1 VGVIGLGVGTIAAY
15 GRAGDKYT
23 FYEINP
29 LDVRIAREEFNFL
42 RDAKAEVSIELGDA
56 RLTLERE
63 PAQRFDVLAVDAFSS
78 DAIPVHLLTLEAFE
92 LYFRHLKAEGVLAV
106 HISNQHLNLEPV
118 VAAAAER
125 LGKEAVVVRN
135 ENHYAQ
141 GVFKATWVLVGSR
154 EAFHGAPEM
163 EKAGNP
169 AAVNSA
175 MRLWTDARSSLFA
188 VLK

>member
-1 VGVIGLGVGTIAAY
+1 M
-15 GRAGDKYT
+15 
-23 FYEINP
+23 
-29 LDVRIAREEFNFL
+29 
-42 RDAKAEVSIELGDA
+42 
-56 RLTLERE
+56 
-63 PAQRFDVLAVDAFSS
+63 
-78 DAIPVHLLTLEAFE
+78 
-92 LYFRHLKAEGVLAV
+92 LAV

-135 ENHYAQ
+135 ENHYSQ

-163 EKAGNP
+163 GKAGIL
-169 AAVNSA
+169 ASLSSEKK
-175 MRLWTDARSSLFA
+175 LWTDARSSLFA

>member
-1 VGVIGLGVGTIAAY
+1 VGTIATY
-15 GRAGDKYT
+15 GRATDKYT

-29 LDVRIAREEFNFL
+29 LDIRIAREEFSYL
-42 RDAKAEVSIELGDA
+42 QDAKASVEIESGDA

-63 PAQRFDVLAVDAFSS
+63 PAQGFDVLAVDAFSS

-92 LYFRHLKAEGVLAV
+92 LYFRHLRPDGVLAV

-125 LGKEAVVVRN
+125 LGKETVTVRN
-135 ENHYAQ
+135 DNHFAQ

-154 EAFHGAPEM
+154 EAFDGAPEI
-163 EKAGNP
+163 EKAGQH
-169 AAVNSA
+169 AAVSSV
-175 MRLWTDARSSLFA
+175 MKLWTDGHSSVFA